1 MYVRNFNRKLIKL
14 NIHEYTNEKD
24 MYIELW
30 KIKYNIVLK
39 KNYPSFN
46 KYLIEYVKGNIS
58 SI

>member
-46 KYLIEYVKGNIS
+46 KSLIEYVKGNIS